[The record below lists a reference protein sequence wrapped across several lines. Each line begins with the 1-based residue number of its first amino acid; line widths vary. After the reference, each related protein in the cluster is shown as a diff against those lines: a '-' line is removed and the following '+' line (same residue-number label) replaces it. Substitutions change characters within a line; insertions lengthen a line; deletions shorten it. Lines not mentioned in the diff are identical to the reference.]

1 MPIGLR
7 GHGVFQLD
15 KRLVRQMTGQDGAC
29 NRSFMCSSGE
39 VDKVRRMNEGSN
51 SEGECDEVEWL
62 APAEISSAAIGLSGR
77 TPRFGS
83 RRLK

>member
-1 MPIGLR
+1 MRIGLR

-15 KRLVRQMTGQDGAC
+15 KRLRATDDGQGGAC
-29 NRSFMCSSGE
+29 KRSFVCSSGE
-39 VDKVRRMNEGSN
+39 VDEMRRMNEGSN

-62 APAEISSAAIGLSGR
+62 APAEISSAAIGLCGR